1 MRLKE
6 IYGSILKV
14 GKKHDPR
21 TQKDLRAYLDKVK
34 KDYDKLPAN
43 EKRYFDK
50 ERLTNPYSDTRIL
63 HGNPNKQI
71 KNIMFG
77 IDCET
82 SELLLAAL
90 LNKKGKKIDLLV
102 SHHPEGFT
110 RGIFHEVMNV
120 QYDILKSLGVSAKKA
135 RKLLDE
141 RMTEVARKGHAANN
155 MRPLDA
161 ARLLDIPYMCAHTV
175 ADNCVVDYL
184 KKLLKKKKPKTVQD
198 IVNIIL
204 EEPEYEYALKTNAGP
219 KLILGKLSNKCGKIF
234 VDMTGGTEGPK
245 KIFADLVKAKVKTM
259 ICMHMSEA
267 HFKEAKKHK
276 INILIAGHISSDN
289 LGINVLLD
297 AIDPKKKL
305 NIIGCSGFKRFR
317 RK

>member
-1 MRLKE
+1 MKLKE
-6 IYGSILKV
+6 LYDSILRE

-21 TQKDLRAYLDKVK
+21 GAKGIKSYLDKIK
-34 KDYDKLPAN
+34 KDYNKLPAKN
-43 EKRYFDK
+43 KKYFDK
-50 ERLTNPYSDTRIL
+50 EKLTNPYSDTRIL

-71 KNIMFG
+71 KNIMIG
-77 IDCET
+77 IDLET
-82 SELLLAAL
+82 PELLLAVL
-90 LNKKGKKIDLLV
+90 LNKKGKKIDLLI
-102 SHHPEGFT
+102 SHHPEGFA

-120 QYDILKSLGVSAKKA
+120 QHDILASLGVASKKA

-141 RMTEVARKGHAANN
+141 RITEVARKGHAANN

-161 ARLLDIPYMCAHTV
+161 ARLLDMPYMCAHTV

-184 KKLLKKKKPKTVQD
+184 NKLIKKKKPKTVENLID
-198 IVNIIL
+198 LISG
-204 EEPEYEYALKTNAGP
+204 EPEYQYALQTNAGP
-219 KLILGKLSNKCGKIF
+219 KLILGKPSAACGKIF

-245 KIFADLVKAKVKTM
+245 KIFGDLVKAGVKTM
-259 ICMHMSEA
+259 VCMHMSEE
-267 HFKEAKKHK
+267 HFKQAKKHK
-276 INILIAGHISSDN
+276 INVLIAGHISSDN

-305 NIIGCSGFKRFR
+305 NIIGASGFKRIR